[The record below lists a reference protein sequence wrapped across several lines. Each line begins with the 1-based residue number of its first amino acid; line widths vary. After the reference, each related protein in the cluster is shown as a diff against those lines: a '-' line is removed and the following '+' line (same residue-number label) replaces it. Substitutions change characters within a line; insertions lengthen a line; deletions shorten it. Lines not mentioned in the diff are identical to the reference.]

1 MADVKP
7 LENFDWEA
15 FENNAAD
22 NAGLSRDEQ
31 TQKYDQTLNSL
42 KEGEVVE
49 GTVVALDKREVTIDI
64 NSKSYGVV
72 NVAEFRYNPDLKP
85 GDKVEVLV
93 ESQEDKDGQVI
104 ISHRKALEL
113 KAWDN
118 ITAAYEK
125 DEIVKGFIKTR
136 TRGGMIV
143 EVLGL
148 EAFLPGSQI
157 DTKPIRDYDVFL
169 NKTMEFKIVKINSE
183 ARNVV
188 ISHKA
193 IIEAEL
199 DAQRQ
204 EIISHLQKGQVLEGT
219 VKNILHYGVFVDL
232 GGIDGLVHITDLSWG
247 RVSDPKE
254 LVQLDQ
260 KIQVVILEF
269 DAEKSRIQLGMKQL
283 TPNPWDEVDPHL
295 VEGAHV
301 RGKVAALEDYGAFI
315 DIRQVVE
322 GDNVI
327 DVKKGY
333 EGLVHV
339 TEMSYTQRLRTA
351 GEFVKIGDEVDAVIL
366 SIAPE
371 EHRMSLG
378 IKQLKPDPWENIEEK
393 YPIGSHVVTK
403 VRNFTNFGV
412 FVEVEEGV
420 DGLVNIKD
428 LSWTKKI
435 KHPNEFTKIGAELEV
450 VVLDINKERHNLYLG
465 HKQLTENP
473 WDAIEAEYQV
483 GTDHEGTVANVTDK
497 GAFITFPNDVEAFCP
512 SQHLQKEDGSMA
524 KSGEVLLFKVIEFN
538 KEWSSIRVSHRR
550 TWEAPKAEEEKQPK
564 KAPKKEAAP
573 VVEQKIEKTTLGDLD
588 ALAELKKQMEEQ
600 AKEAAA
606 PAKKATKKA
615 AKKAEEPA
623 EPEEKAE

>member
-7 LENFDWEA
+7 LENFDWDA
-15 FENNAAD
+15 YQSGAVENT
-22 NAGLSRDEQ
+22 GMTKDELI
-31 TQKYDQTLNSL
+31 QKYDNTLNSL

-49 GTVVALDKREVTIDI
+49 GTVVAIDKREVTVNI
-64 NSKSYGVV
+64 NSKSFGYV
-72 NVAEFRYNPDLKP
+72 NVAEFRYNPELKP
-85 GDKVEVLV
+85 GDKVEVYV
-93 ESQEDKDGQVI
+93 ESQENKDGQVI
-104 ISHRKALEL
+104 LSHRKAIEL

-118 ITAAYEK
+118 IKAAYEK
-125 DEIVKGFIKTR
+125 DEIVKGYIKTR

-169 NKTMEFKIVKINSE
+169 NKTMEFKIVKINEE

-254 LVQLDQ
+254 LVSLDE
-260 KIQVVILEF
+260 KIKVVILEF

-283 TPNPWDEVDPHL
+283 TPNPWDELDPHL

-315 DIRQVVE
+315 DIRQVVD
-322 GDNVI
+322 GDQVI
-327 DVKKGY
+327 DIKKGY

-351 GEFVKIGDEVDAVIL
+351 SEFVKIGDEVEAVIL

-378 IKQLKPDPWENIEEK
+378 IKQLKPDPWENIEER
-393 YPIGSHVVTK
+393 YPIGSRVMTK

-435 KHPNEFTKIGAELEV
+435 KHPNEFTKIGADLEV

-465 HKQLTENP
+465 HKQLEENP
-473 WDAIEAEYQV
+473 WDAIEADFQV
-483 GTDHEGTVANVTDK
+483 GSEHEGKVANITDK
-497 GAFITFPNDVEAFCP
+497 GAFVTFENDVEAFCP
-512 SQHLQKEDGSMA
+512 THQLQKEDGTQA
-524 KSGEVLLFKVIEFN
+524 TTGEVLKFRVTEFN
-538 KEWSSIRVSHRR
+538 KEWNSIRVSHLR
-550 TWEAPKAEEEKQPK
+550 TWEAPKEEPK
-564 KAPKKEAAP
+564 RAKKEAAP
-573 VVEQKIEKTTLGDLD
+573 AADQKLEKTTLGDLD
-588 ALAELKKQMEEQ
+588 ALAALKKQMEEE
-600 AKEAAA
+600 K
-606 PAKKATKKA
+606 PAKKAKKA
-615 AKKAEEPA
+615 DKAEEKT
-623 EPEEKAE
+623 EE

>member
-15 FENNAAD
+15 FENNATD

-49 GTVVALDKREVTIDI
+49 GTVVSLDKREVTIDI

-351 GEFVKIGDEVDAVIL
+351 SEFVKIGDEVDAVIL

-497 GAFITFPNDVEAFCP
+497 GAFIAFPNDVEAFCP
-512 SQHLQKEDGSMA
+512 SQHLQKEDGSMPKA
-524 KSGEVLLFKVIEFN
+524 GEVLLFKVIEFN

-550 TWEAPKAEEEKQPK
+550 TWESPKAEEEKQPK
-564 KAPKKEAAP
+564 RAAKKEAAP

-606 PAKKATKKA
+606 PAKKTTKKA
-615 AKKAEEPA
+615 AKKAEEPT
-623 EPEEKAE
+623 ESEEKAE

>member
-15 FENNAAD
+15 FEKNSVENT
-22 NAGLSRDEQ
+22 GLSQEEL
-31 TQKYDQTLNSL
+31 TKKYDETLNSL
-42 KEGEVVE
+42 KEGEIVE
-49 GTVVALDKREVTIDI
+49 GTVVSVDKREVTVDI

-93 ESQEDKDGQVI
+93 ESQEDKNGQVI
-104 ISHRKALEL
+104 ISHRKAIEL

-125 DEIVKGFIKTR
+125 EEIVKGFIKTR

-169 NKTMEFKIVKINSE
+169 NKTMEFKIVKINPE

-283 TPNPWDEVDPHL
+283 TPNPWDELDPHL

-322 GDNVI
+322 GDQVI
-327 DVKKGY
+327 DIKKGY

-351 GEFVKIGDEVDAVIL
+351 SEFVKIGDEVDAVIL

-393 YPIGSHVVTK
+393 YPVGSRIVTK

-483 GTDHEGTVANVTDK
+483 GTDHEGTVANITDK
-497 GAFITFPNDVEAFCP
+497 GAFITFPNEVEAFCP
-512 SQHLQKEDGSMA
+512 TQHLQKEDGSLA
-524 KSGEVLLFKVIEFN
+524 KSGEVLNFKVIEFN
-538 KEWSSIRVSHRR
+538 KEWNSIRVSHRR
-550 TWEAPKAEEEKQPK
+550 TWETPKVEEEKPK
-564 KAPKKEAAP
+564 RAAKKEASP
-573 VVEQKIEKTTLGDLD
+573 VAEQKLEKTTLGDLD
-588 ALAELKKQMEEQ
+588 ALAELKKQMEEE
-600 AKEAAA
+600 AKEAA
-606 PAKKATKKA
+606 PAKKTKKA
-615 AKKAEEPA
+615 EAKAEA
-623 EPEEKAE
+623 DDKAE

>member
-7 LENFDWEA
+7 LENFDWDA
-15 FENNAAD
+15 YQSGAVENT
-22 NAGLSRDEQ
+22 GMTKDELI
-31 TQKYDQTLNSL
+31 QKYDNTLNSL

-49 GTVVALDKREVTIDI
+49 GTVVAIDKREVTVNI
-64 NSKSYGVV
+64 NSKSFGYV
-72 NVAEFRYNPDLKP
+72 NVAEFRYNPELKP
-85 GDKVEVLV
+85 GDKVEVYV
-93 ESQEDKDGQVI
+93 ESQENKDGQVI
-104 ISHRKALEL
+104 LSHRKAIEL

-118 ITAAYEK
+118 IKAAYEK
-125 DEIVKGFIKTR
+125 DEIVKGYIKTR

-169 NKTMEFKIVKINSE
+169 NKTMEFKIVKINEE

-254 LVQLDQ
+254 LVSLDE
-260 KIQVVILEF
+260 KIKVVILEF

-283 TPNPWDEVDPHL
+283 TPNPWDELDPHL

-315 DIRQVVE
+315 DIRQVVD
-322 GDNVI
+322 GDQVI
-327 DVKKGY
+327 DIKKGY

-351 GEFVKIGDEVDAVIL
+351 SEFVKIGDEVEAVIL

-378 IKQLKPDPWENIEEK
+378 IKQLKPDPWENIEER
-393 YPIGSHVVTK
+393 YPIGSRVMTK

-435 KHPNEFTKIGAELEV
+435 KHPNEFTKIGADLEV

-465 HKQLTENP
+465 HKQLEENP
-473 WDAIEAEYQV
+473 WDAIEADFQV
-483 GTDHEGTVANVTDK
+483 GSEHEGKVANVTDK
-497 GAFITFPNDVEAFCP
+497 GAFVTFENDVEAFCP
-512 SQHLQKEDGSMA
+512 THQLQKEDGTQA
-524 KSGEVLLFKVIEFN
+524 TTGEVLKFRVTEFN
-538 KEWSSIRVSHRR
+538 KEWNSIRVSHLR
-550 TWEAPKAEEEKQPK
+550 TWEAPKEEPK
-564 KAPKKEAAP
+564 RAKKEAAP
-573 VVEQKIEKTTLGDLD
+573 AADQKLEKTTLGDLD
-588 ALAELKKQMEEQ
+588 ALAALKKQMEEE
-600 AKEAAA
+600 K
-606 PAKKATKKA
+606 PAKKAKKA
-615 AKKAEEPA
+615 DKAEEKT
-623 EPEEKAE
+623 EG

>member
-1 MADVKP
+1 MIIMADVKP
-7 LENFDWEA
+7 LENFDWDA
-15 FENNAAD
+15 YQSGAVENT
-22 NAGLSRDEQ
+22 GMTKDELI
-31 TQKYDQTLNSL
+31 QKYDNTLNSL

-49 GTVVALDKREVTIDI
+49 GTVVAIDKREVTVNI
-64 NSKSYGVV
+64 NSKSFGYV
-72 NVAEFRYNPDLKP
+72 NVAEFRYNPELKP
-85 GDKVEVLV
+85 GDKVEVYV
-93 ESQEDKDGQVI
+93 ESQENKDGQVI
-104 ISHRKALEL
+104 LSHRKAIEL

-118 ITAAYEK
+118 IKAAYEK
-125 DEIVKGFIKTR
+125 DEIVKGYIKTR

-169 NKTMEFKIVKINSE
+169 NKTMEFKIVKINEE

-254 LVQLDQ
+254 LVSLDE
-260 KIQVVILEF
+260 KIKVVILEF

-283 TPNPWDEVDPHL
+283 TPNPWDELDPHL

-315 DIRQVVE
+315 DIRQVVD
-322 GDNVI
+322 GDQVI
-327 DVKKGY
+327 DIKKGY

-351 GEFVKIGDEVDAVIL
+351 SEFVKIGDEVEAVIL

-378 IKQLKPDPWENIEEK
+378 IKQLKPDPWENIEER
-393 YPIGSHVVTK
+393 YPIGSRVMTK

-435 KHPNEFTKIGAELEV
+435 KHPNEFTKIGADLEV

-465 HKQLTENP
+465 HKQLEENP
-473 WDAIEAEYQV
+473 WDAIEADFQV
-483 GTDHEGTVANVTDK
+483 GSEHEGKVANVTDK
-497 GAFITFPNDVEAFCP
+497 GAFVTFENDVEAFCP
-512 SQHLQKEDGSMA
+512 THQLQKEDGTQA
-524 KSGEVLLFKVIEFN
+524 TTGEVLKFRVTEFN
-538 KEWSSIRVSHRR
+538 KEWNSIRVSHLR
-550 TWEAPKAEEEKQPK
+550 TWEAPKEEPK
-564 KAPKKEAAP
+564 RAKKEAAP
-573 VVEQKIEKTTLGDLD
+573 AADQKLEKTTLGDLD
-588 ALAELKKQMEEQ
+588 ALAALKKQMEEE
-600 AKEAAA
+600 K
-606 PAKKATKKA
+606 PAKKAKKA
-615 AKKAEEPA
+615 AKAEEKT
-623 EPEEKAE
+623 EE

>member
-7 LENFDWEA
+7 LENFDWDA
-15 FENNAAD
+15 YQSGAVENT
-22 NAGLSRDEQ
+22 GMTKDELI
-31 TQKYDQTLNSL
+31 QKYDNTLNSL

-49 GTVVALDKREVTIDI
+49 GTVVAIDKREVTVNI
-64 NSKSYGVV
+64 NSKSFGYV
-72 NVAEFRYNPDLKP
+72 NVAEFRYNPELKP
-85 GDKVEVLV
+85 GDKVEVYV
-93 ESQEDKDGQVI
+93 ESQENKDGQVI
-104 ISHRKALEL
+104 LSHRKAIEL

-118 ITAAYEK
+118 IKAAYEK
-125 DEIVKGFIKTR
+125 DEIVKGYIKTR

-169 NKTMEFKIVKINSE
+169 NKTMEFKIVKINEE

-254 LVQLDQ
+254 LVSLDE
-260 KIQVVILEF
+260 KIKVVILEF

-283 TPNPWDEVDPHL
+283 TPNPWDELDPHL

-315 DIRQVVE
+315 DIRQVVD
-322 GDNVI
+322 GDQVI
-327 DVKKGY
+327 DIKKGY

-351 GEFVKIGDEVDAVIL
+351 SEFVKIGDEVEAVIL

-378 IKQLKPDPWENIEEK
+378 IKQLKPDPWENIEER
-393 YPIGSHVVTK
+393 YPIGSRVMTK

-435 KHPNEFTKIGAELEV
+435 KHPNEFTKIGADLEV

-465 HKQLTENP
+465 HKQLEENP
-473 WDAIEAEYQV
+473 WDAIEADFQV
-483 GTDHEGTVANVTDK
+483 GSEHEGKVANVTDK
-497 GAFITFPNDVEAFCP
+497 GAFVTFENDVEAFCP
-512 SQHLQKEDGSMA
+512 THQLQKEDGTQA
-524 KSGEVLLFKVIEFN
+524 TTGEVLKFRVTEFN
-538 KEWSSIRVSHRR
+538 KEWNSIRVSHLR
-550 TWEAPKAEEEKQPK
+550 TWEAPKEEPK
-564 KAPKKEAAP
+564 RAKKEAAP
-573 VVEQKIEKTTLGDLD
+573 AADQKLEKTTLGDLD
-588 ALAELKKQMEEQ
+588 ALAALKKQMEEE
-600 AKEAAA
+600 K
-606 PAKKATKKA
+606 PAKKAKKA
-615 AKKAEEPA
+615 DKAEEKT
-623 EPEEKAE
+623 EE

>member
-7 LENFDWEA
+7 LENFDWDA
-15 FENNAAD
+15 YQSGAVENT
-22 NAGLSRDEQ
+22 GMTKDELI
-31 TQKYDQTLNSL
+31 QKYDNTLNSL

-49 GTVVALDKREVTIDI
+49 GTVVAIDKREVTVNI
-64 NSKSYGVV
+64 NSKSFGYV
-72 NVAEFRYNPDLKP
+72 NVAEFRYNPELKP
-85 GDKVEVLV
+85 GDKVEVYV
-93 ESQEDKDGQVI
+93 ESQENKDGQVI
-104 ISHRKALEL
+104 LSHRKAIEL

-118 ITAAYEK
+118 IKAAYEK
-125 DEIVKGFIKTR
+125 DEIVKGYIKTR

-169 NKTMEFKIVKINSE
+169 NKTMEFKIVKINEE

-254 LVQLDQ
+254 LVSLDE
-260 KIQVVILEF
+260 KIKVVILEF

-283 TPNPWDEVDPHL
+283 TPNPWDELDPHL

-315 DIRQVVE
+315 DIRQVVD
-322 GDNVI
+322 GDQVI
-327 DVKKGY
+327 DIKKGY

-351 GEFVKIGDEVDAVIL
+351 SEFVKIGDEVEAVIL

-378 IKQLKPDPWENIEEK
+378 IKQLKPDPWENIEER
-393 YPIGSHVVTK
+393 YPIGSRVMTK

-435 KHPNEFTKIGAELEV
+435 KHPNEFTKIGADLEV

-465 HKQLTENP
+465 HKQLEENP
-473 WDAIEAEYQV
+473 WDAIEADFQV
-483 GTDHEGTVANVTDK
+483 GSEHEGKVANVTDK
-497 GAFITFPNDVEAFCP
+497 GAFVTFENDVEAFCP
-512 SQHLQKEDGSMA
+512 THQLQKEDGTQA
-524 KSGEVLLFKVIEFN
+524 TTGEVLKFRVTEFN
-538 KEWSSIRVSHRR
+538 KEWNSIRVSHLR
-550 TWEAPKAEEEKQPK
+550 TWEAPKEEPK
-564 KAPKKEAAP
+564 RAKKEAAP
-573 VVEQKIEKTTLGDLD
+573 AADQKLEKTTLGDLD
-588 ALAELKKQMEEQ
+588 ALAALKKQMEEE
-600 AKEAAA
+600 K
-606 PAKKATKKA
+606 PAKKAKKA
-615 AKKAEEPA
+615 AKAEEKT
-623 EPEEKAE
+623 EE